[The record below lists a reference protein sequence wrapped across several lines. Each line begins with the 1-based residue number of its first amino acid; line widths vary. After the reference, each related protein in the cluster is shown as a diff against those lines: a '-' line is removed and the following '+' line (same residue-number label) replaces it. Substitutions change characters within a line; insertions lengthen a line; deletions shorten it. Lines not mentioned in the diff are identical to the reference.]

1 MRFFGKDGVG
11 KTDTSPLKIFIANL
25 SMSLYWKETWDCFWE
40 GWEWKVH
47 IQVSFLAWLWWM
59 GFTSLEVKKY
69 FEIFDQNEFVSIC
82 ISPFGRGGGGKSL
95 FRKTFGSLEKPSQR
109 LGMGLGLCE
118 ELIGFKSCTI
128 LFPFFPFS
136 PLRIHKI
143 RIKVEPSVGI
153 WECPFIPGRAGGRE
167 TRLAPIGW
175 CWLPLAPIGRY
186 CQGRLAGALGV
197 GIPELKKKCPILYG
211 RKQTNRQT
219 RPCTTVRNSECQLL
233 EGSG

>member
-1 MRFFGKDGVG
+1 M
-11 KTDTSPLKIFIANL
+11 
-25 SMSLYWKETWDCFWE
+25 E
-40 GWEWKVH
+40 GIKV
-47 IQVSFLAWLWWM
+47 A
-59 GFTSLEVKKY
+59 
-69 FEIFDQNEFVSIC
+69 
-82 ISPFGRGGGGKSL
+82 FGRGEGGKSL

-186 CQGRLAGALGV
+186 CQGRLAGALS
-197 GIPELKKKCPILYG
+197 GIPELKKNVLYYMAES
-211 RKQTNRQT
+211 KQTDKLDL
-219 RPCTTVRNSECQLL
+219 VQLC
-233 EGSG
+233 ETQNVSF